1 MAPVMQKHATRRRI
15 RFILVGNS
23 NIPGKIN
30 LFFHKEQKN
39 RIIFATKIKPSVML
53 TVRPTLLTDLPRLLE
68 IFADARAF
76 MAENG
81 NASQWGDG
89 YPHEDDIMN
98 DIRRNVS
105 YVVLDEDTVVGTFA
119 FILGEDP
126 TYRLIEGGTWINDP
140 RTYGTIHRLAA
151 ARGVHG
157 IADTCLHFCE
167 QRTGHLR
174 ADTHSDNKVLQ
185 HFLTSRGFVYR
196 GIIYVRNHSP
206 RLAYQRI

>member
-1 MAPVMQKHATRRRI
+1 MLAI
-15 RFILVGNS
+15 R
-23 NIPGKIN
+23 
-30 LFFHKEQKN
+30 H
-39 RIIFATKIKPSVML
+39 
-53 TVRPTLLTDLPRLLE
+53 TLRTDIPRLME

-89 YPHEDDIMN
+89 YPHEEDIMN
-98 DIRRNVS
+98 DIRRDVS
-105 YVVLDEDTVVGTFA
+105 YVITNEEGIIVGTFA

-126 TYRLIEGGTWINDP
+126 TYRIIEGGTWADDP

-151 ARGVHG
+151 ARGAHG
-157 IADTCLHFCE
+157 IADACLHFCE
-167 QRTGHLR
+167 QQTGHLR
-174 ADTHSDNKVLQ
+174 ADTHRDNKVLQ

-206 RLAYQRI
+206 RLAYQRLAVSG